1 MREIK
6 FRAWVP
12 SEKRMYKCLGIE
24 FYPDGKLYSVS
35 VDESGSLK
43 RIFVEEC
50 PVIVMQYTGLKDKNG
65 KEIYEGDLIKIP
77 VPKKYLNKGEKLVEI
92 WEVFWNENLGRW
104 GIKPREW
111 LNLKNNERIPREDL
125 TTIAELIQSFATK
138 YYEVFG
144 NIYENF
150 DLLKSS
156 EYYLEVIKE
165 NIGKTFTYLTPR
177 EQTVLFLR
185 FGLKDGRKRTL
196 EETARELGVTRE
208 RIRQIEAKAL
218 EKILSFKGQ
227 KIKIQK

>member
-1 MREIK
+1 MY
-6 FRAWVP
+6 
-12 SEKRMYKCLGIE
+12 YKCNEIQ
-24 FYPDGKLYSVS
+24 FYSDGRLYAIGV
-35 VDESGSLK
+35 EEQGSLK
-43 RIFVEEC
+43 WFYIESEPF
-50 PVIVMQYTGLKDKNG
+50 ILMQYTGIKDKNG

-104 GIKPREW
+104 GIRPREW
-111 LNLKNNERIPREDL
+111 LNLKNNERIIREDL

-165 NIGKTFTYLTPR
+165 NIRKAFTYLTPR